1 MVAYYAESQNLP
13 SVTPDSTVRF
23 TQKVDQFVVQYPAA
37 KEDPLYPDIIRNI
50 SQVMGSIH
58 IYIND
63 EWGDVIRVEF
73 WKRIIMVIL
82 NTIQVVLLC
91 IACISFGFAVG
102 YTLKA
107 TVMKDK

>member
-1 MVAYYAESQNLP
+1 MVAYYAESKNLP
-13 SVTPDSTVRF
+13 SVTPDSIARF

-37 KEDPLYPDIIRNI
+37 KEDPLYPDNISNI

-73 WKRIIMVIL
+73 
-82 NTIQVVLLC
+82 
-91 IACISFGFAVG
+91 
-102 YTLKA
+102 
-107 TVMKDK
+107 

>member
-1 MVAYYAESQNLP
+1 
-13 SVTPDSTVRF
+13 
-23 TQKVDQFVVQYPAA
+23 
-37 KEDPLYPDIIRNI
+37 
-50 SQVMGSIH
+50 
-58 IYIND
+58 
-63 EWGDVIRVEF
+63 
-73 WKRIIMVIL
+73 MVIL